1 MKTLA
6 KISEWVYRVVYGVIF
21 GIGIVA
27 GLSFIALCI
36 IAIKY
41 WIWGRGECAPCA
53 TCWRKLSPL
62 RLCPKP
68 ADDQEQQVLWC

>member
-41 WIWGRGECAPCA
+41 WIWG
-53 TCWRKLSPL
+53 
-62 RLCPKP
+62 
-68 ADDQEQQVLWC
+68 